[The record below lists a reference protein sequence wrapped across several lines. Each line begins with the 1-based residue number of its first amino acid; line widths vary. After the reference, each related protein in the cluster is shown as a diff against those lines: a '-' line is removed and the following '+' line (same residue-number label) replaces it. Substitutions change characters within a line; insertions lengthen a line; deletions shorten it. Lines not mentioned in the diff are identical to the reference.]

1 MLDLS
6 DTISKFCTVT
16 VFVTDDL
23 TSNILC
29 IMYRYAHDLYLPH
42 SHFLMVTHFNMKT
55 TTKFLGH
62 NLVISPSTKVELK
75 FTS

>member
-6 DTISKFCTVT
+6 DIIPKFCIVT
-16 VFVTDDL
+16 VFVTDDW
-23 TSNILC
+23 TSNISH

-42 SHFLMVTHFNMKT
+42 SNVLMVTLINMKT
-55 TTKFLGH
+55 TTKFHGH
-62 NLVISPSTKVELK
+62 NLVISLSSKVELK